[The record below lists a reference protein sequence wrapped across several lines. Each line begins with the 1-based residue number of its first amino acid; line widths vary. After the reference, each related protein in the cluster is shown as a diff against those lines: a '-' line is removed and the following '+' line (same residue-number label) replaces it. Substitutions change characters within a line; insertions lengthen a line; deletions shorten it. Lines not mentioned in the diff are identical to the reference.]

1 MVHLFINRVR
11 LFNID
16 PVCGVQ
22 ISRCIQQK
30 GVRQRKLQLID
41 FQWLFDAGFQQFY
54 LAGGMVADT
63 EMKNFSLGFQ
73 LVKGFCHFFRFHEQ
87 IGTVKEQII
96 QTVCLQAAQ
105 TGFYAADDMR
115 FGKVIAGKCTGANA
129 AFALE
134 NKFIPHAGYLV
145 QGFPENGFTGAAA
158 VNIRVIPEVD
168 TGFQLFFYEVLQRF
182 CIQIADAHTSLD
194 DGRNVA
200 IADGDLFHMETSFV
214 FRMLLN
220 P

>member
-1 MVHLFINRVR
+1 M
-11 LFNID
+11 
-16 PVCGVQ
+16 
-22 ISRCIQQK
+22 
-30 GVRQRKLQLID
+30 RQRKLQLID
-41 FQWLFDAGFQQFY
+41 FQWLFDAGFQPFY

-73 LVKGFCHFFRFHEQ
+73 LVKGFCHFFRFYEQ